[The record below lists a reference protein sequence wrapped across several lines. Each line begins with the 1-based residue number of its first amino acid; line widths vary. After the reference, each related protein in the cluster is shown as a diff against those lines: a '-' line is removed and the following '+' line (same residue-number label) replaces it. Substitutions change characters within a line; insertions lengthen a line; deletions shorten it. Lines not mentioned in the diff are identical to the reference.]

1 MSNRS
6 ASETSD
12 SISLFPFL
20 AVLLCTMGALLVLL
34 VILVQRAAEHAL
46 LPDAPALELIAATS
60 PAIVHSV
67 DQAQLQ
73 RDLDEVA
80 EYQKQLAGLQA
91 EATRRLEEERLRL
104 SHAEEHTRRLQ
115 EELAKLS
122 ITANQLEQTEKNQE
136 VDQEQA
142 EREMARL
149 EQLVIDTEKQ
159 LESLRESS
167 SGKCSYAIMPYKGPN
182 GTYRKPI
189 YIECTGKGVILQPE
203 GLVLT
208 RDDFIA
214 PTWPGNPLAAALRAS
229 REYLNEKAAKEGAP
243 EPPDPYPLIIIRPS
257 GIQQYGLSRAAITAW
272 DSDYGY
278 EFVDE
283 EMKLAFPGTPDP
295 QLARV
300 QHHAVMIAR
309 ERLLHL
315 VQAAPSRFRGMRT
328 GGGGQS
334 SGNGDDMNG
343 YGSGS
348 GADDGADR
356 YAAGDNSA
364 AEMDGH
370 VAGGTGQNG
379 EQLADNGTPPSGE
392 SQLGNLGGDP
402 SGGNSNGGAAGG
414 GEAGG
419 NAQGSRDSAVTS
431 SGESPQET
439 GPNLAGPRYA
449 QQGGSPT
456 NAPSEPLHGKDPAGG
471 GGSSNQNQMAGSAA
485 GSSGSGQG
493 AQGSGSPSMNLS
505 NSPKQPIAASRGANW
520 AVDEPRQKSVAI
532 RRSIHVVVRENR
544 MILPP
549 VKGMHRGVEASGQEI
564 SLDQGVNEI
573 SDQFKAAVNERI
585 EDWGLAGSGM
595 YWRPVLELNVEPN
608 AEMTAARITHLLQGS
623 GVEVQLP
630 ETARAGSPTSG
641 GTVR

>member
-34 VILVQRAAEHAL
+34 VILVQRAAERSL
-46 LPDAPALELIAATS
+46 LPDAPALKLIAATN
-60 PAIVHSV
+60 PGIDNTV
-67 DQAQLQ
+67 DQTQLK
-73 RDLDEVA
+73 RDLAEVT

-91 EATRRLEEERLRL
+91 EANRRLEEERLRL

-122 ITANQLEQTEKNQE
+122 IAADQLDQTEKNQE

-142 EREMARL
+142 EREMAQL
-149 EQLVIDTEKQ
+149 EQLVADTEKQ
-159 LESLRESS
+159 LETLRETSP
-167 SGKCSYAIMPYKGPN
+167 GKRSYAIMPYKGPN

-208 RDDFIA
+208 ADDFIA

-243 EPPDPYPLIIIRPS
+243 EPPDPYPLIIIRPG
-257 GIQQYGLSRAAITAW
+257 GIQQYALARAAITAW

-283 EMKLAFPGTPDP
+283 DMKLAFPGTPDP

-300 QHHAVMIAR
+300 QNHAVMISR

-315 VQAAPSRFRGMRT
+315 VQAAPSRFRGMHV
-328 GGGGQS
+328 GGGGHGN
-334 SGNGDDMNG
+334 GNGDDMNG
-343 YGSGS
+343 YGSG
-348 GADDGADR
+348 GGVDGSAGI
-356 YAAGDNSA
+356 YAASGNGTT
-364 AEMDGH
+364 EMGGNG
-370 VAGGTGQNG
+370 AGNNGQSG
-379 EQLADNGTPPSGE
+379 EQLADSGTPSGE
-392 SQLGNLGGDP
+392 SQRGNLGGNA
-402 SGGNSNGGAAGG
+402 SG

-419 NAQGSRDSAVTS
+419 NTEGTGDKAAAS
-431 SGESPQET
+431 SGESAQQS
-439 GPNLAGPRYA
+439 GPNLVGARYA
-449 QQGGSPT
+449 QQGGTPT
-456 NAPSEPLHGKDPAGG
+456 NAPSEPLHGKDPASGG
-471 GGSSNQNQMAGSAA
+471 NSSNQMAANQVTG

-493 AQGSGSPSMNLS
+493 AQGGGSPNMNLS
-505 NSPKQPIAASRGANW
+505 NSSPQPIAASRGTNW
-520 AVDEPRQKSVAI
+520 AVNEPQRKSVAI
-532 RRSIHVVVRENR
+532 RRPIQVVVRENR
-544 MILPP
+544 MILTPT
-549 VKGMHRGVEASGQEI
+549 KNANLGIEATGTEI

-573 SDQFKAAVNERI
+573 SEQFKMAVNERI
-585 EDWGLAGSGM
+585 ADWGLAGSGM
-595 YWRPVLELNVEPN
+595 HWRPVLELNVETN
-608 AEMTAARITHLLQGS
+608 AEMTATRITHLLQNS

-630 ETARAGSPTSG
+630 QTARAGSATSG
-641 GTVR
+641 GTVK